1 MRIQGELGGV
11 ISVVKASRDADRALL
26 HPPNSA
32 RADSHA
38 TIASHLF
45 RIVACDGKQAAVLS
59 PRVVTGLCEPLPAF
73 MDVWERSPR
82 CTKEICPIAFVT
94 HGVKVTMGRPYK
106 HTRGSTIA
114 AGSLRGLLIAL
125 AKEAVVAA
133 AAGGGRGTPGDI
145 TAARAHHT
153 TKFPPDPPLSTL
165 SRPFAA
171 L

>member
-38 TIASHLF
+38 TIASQLF

-82 CTKEICPIAFVT
+82 CTKEICPIVFVT

-114 AGSLRGLLIAL
+114 AGSSRGLLIAL
-125 AKEAVVAA
+125 ANRR
-133 AAGGGRGTPGDI
+133 GGGGNRTGNPRGSHRGARTPYN
-145 TAARAHHT
+145 
-153 TKFPPDPPLSTL
+153 KFSSTPPLSTL